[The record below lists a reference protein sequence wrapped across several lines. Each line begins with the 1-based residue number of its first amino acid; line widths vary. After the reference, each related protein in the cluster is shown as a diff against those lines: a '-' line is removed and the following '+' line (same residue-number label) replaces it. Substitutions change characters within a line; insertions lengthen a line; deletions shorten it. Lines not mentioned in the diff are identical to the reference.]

1 MPLLYE
7 MTWIKATRQWQKRH
21 NRRLYAVS
29 IRQLRAAFPTL
40 PIEPTKEGSRDA
52 ANLWWQ
58 RKKAE
63 LTLAEDAR
71 PSLDPASAQVQSVLR
86 KADVSHLEQLVA
98 QGKAAEK
105 FLAIL
110 GAASIKGEVTQ
121 LDDGFFVGPMPM
133 PERAARA
140 LERNEPLPAHLIDQ
154 ILAGEPLPEDERN
167 QTLRRLGKVVLP
179 DRLVVDPDRTLGAQ
193 AKAWGNFQLARARA
207 GNISPGRFDAYRR
220 NLQPF
225 IEFCGGENEDV
236 GVIDALRLKGFYEG
250 LCEKI
255 EGEAYS
261 PAYCK
266 NLLGAAK
273 NFICY
278 LTDLGLIPL
287 PGNIRSRFGFAEG
300 VGNKTRYTVQE
311 VKGVLEAAV
320 ERTRLYLLLMLN
332 CGMYQSDIADLRQEE
347 VDWSLG
353 TVRRKRSKTRRIKNA
368 PEVRYKLWPET
379 FSLLQKHRS
388 QADWVL
394 VSDEGNKLVD
404 YGLANGKLKRY
415 DLIEDGFRRA
425 RVKAGVD
432 KPLKSFRKT
441 SANLLEGHPV
451 YQRFVRYL
459 LGQAPASVAERHY
472 VDPSDE
478 LFAQALAWLREQL
491 FAPARVGGDRPTDDI
506 ASPAGSPRLEP

>member
-40 PIEPTKEGSRDA
+40 AIEPTKEGSRDA

-63 LTLAEDAR
+63 LTLTHDAQ

-86 KADVSHLEQLVA
+86 KADVSQLEKLVA
-98 QGKAAEK
+98 QGKAAET

-110 GAASIKGEVTQ
+110 GAASVKGEATQ
-121 LDDGFFVGPMPM
+121 LDDSFTVAPMPI
-133 PERAARA
+133 PELAAEA
-140 LERNEPLPAHLIDQ
+140 LGRNEPLPAPLIDQ

-167 QTLRRLGKVVLP
+167 QTLRRLGKAVLP
-179 DRLVVDPDRTLGAQ
+179 EKPVVDPDRTLGAQ

-236 GVIDALRLKGFYEG
+236 KAIAALTLKGFYEH
-250 LCEKI
+250 LCERI

-261 PAYCK
+261 PSYCK

-278 LTDLGLIPL
+278 LADLGLVPL
-287 PGNIRSRFGFAEG
+287 PGNIRSKFGFAEG
-300 VGNKTRYTVQE
+300 AGNKIRYTMQE
-311 VKGVLEAAV
+311 VRDVLEAALD
-320 ERTRLYLLLMLN
+320 RTKLYLLLMLN
-332 CGMYQSDIADLRQEE
+332 CGMYQSDVADLRQEE
-347 VDWSLG
+347 VDWTLG
-353 TVRRKRSKTRRIKNA
+353 TIRRKRSKTRRIRNA

-379 FSLLQKHRS
+379 FLLLQQYRS

-425 RVKAGVD
+425 KTKAGVD

-451 YQRFVRYL
+451 YQRFVRYF
-459 LGQAPASVAERHY
+459 LGQAPDSVAERHY

-478 LFAQALAWLREQL
+478 LFAEALAWLREQL
-491 FAPARVGGDRPTDDI
+491 LSTAKVGSDRRTDAP
-506 ASPAGSPRLEP
+506 ASPAGSSE